1 MCSGRGSGALMN
13 GNPLASNAAAAA
25 AAPDE
30 LFTPDP
36 QRWRHV
42 TKQSM
47 QHEYLYRPRCAVAT
61 PGE

>member
-1 MCSGRGSGALMN
+1 MN